1 MGTAILWLSSLALPL
16 LVVAFI
22 MALTAKIKRFHIG
35 FILTILSA
43 LVPLIAGVG
52 ATVFAYK
59 WSAPKLPWLFGY
71 TLSWTL
77 VYFFGAVVI
86 LRCGTRLREQESSAC
101 SWPKGK
107 LAVSFVAAL
116 VLCLCILLMLNNTA
130 NIKLSVIRSDA
141 VSIALTLQPSQVPDH
156 LNASLVYGKAFEAMG
171 KMKWP
176 DWMRDVGEP
185 AFDLSKN
192 EIQEFLKEEKE
203 AIALLQRA
211 ASMPGYYSEIN
222 YLKGEIPHLI
232 SFKDAANLLSLNARL
247 KAEEGEMQ
255 VAFENISAIRG
266 MADHLKTIPSIM
278 TSMMSAAIQDA
289 GTRTAENILSRGRDI
304 PSGALEQSI
313 DNAVDLRQAFNEALR
328 MEEAFMAFTSVSY
341 LSTNSLDSWCP
352 VAELLYRALL
362 LYDELVSARKIMI
375 EANAIVTR
383 PYWESVDDWEAW
395 EQSGEGFRG
404 FITAIA
410 MPSYGRGMEIK
421 ILAAEAGGKLTNLA
435 LAAYAYKADH
445 GAYPDKI
452 EALTPRYITVIPV
465 DPFSGGP
472 LKLASVQGGLMLYS
486 VGPDLKDDGG
496 INDYGINPENRGI
509 NQGDIAFVMGSAFED
524 RRLKPSKE
532 SLEKR
537 VKKDKSRP
545 KK

>member
-1 MGTAILWLSSLALPL
+1 MGTAILWLSSLAPPL
-16 LVVAFI
+16 LIVAFI
-22 MALTAKIKRFHIG
+22 MALTVKIKRFHIG
-35 FILTILSA
+35 FILTILLA

-52 ATVFAYK
+52 GTVFAYR
-59 WSAPKLPWLFGY
+59 WSGPKLPWLFGY

-77 VYFFGAVVI
+77 VYLFGVVVI
-86 LRCGTRLREQESSAC
+86 LRRGMRLREQESFAC
-101 SWPKGK
+101 SWSRGK

-116 VLCLCILLMLNNTA
+116 VLCLCVLLMLNNTT

-156 LNASLVYGKAFEAMG
+156 LNASLVYEKAFEAMD

-192 EIQEFLKEEKE
+192 EVQEFLEGEKE
-203 AIALLQRA
+203 AIASLQRA
-211 ASMPGYYSEIN
+211 ASMPVYYSEIN

-232 SFKDAANLLSLNARL
+232 SYRNAAGLLSLNARL
-247 KAEEGEMQ
+247 RAEEGEMQ
-255 VAFENISAIRG
+255 VALNNISAIRG
-266 MADHLKTIPSIM
+266 MADHLKTIPSII

-304 PSGALEQSI
+304 SAGALGTPI

-362 LYDELVSARKIMI
+362 LYDELVSARKIML
-375 EANAIVTR
+375 EANTIATK
-383 PYWESVDDWEAW
+383 PYWESVDDWKAW
-395 EQSGEGFRG
+395 EESVEGFRG
-404 FITAIA
+404 LITAIA
-410 MPSYGRGMEIK
+410 MPAYGRGMEIK
-421 ILAAEAGGKLTNLA
+421 ILAAEAGGNLTHLA
-435 LAAYAYKADH
+435 LAASAYKADH
-445 GAYPDKI
+445 GVYPDKI
-452 EALTPRYITVIPV
+452 EALTPRYMTTIPV

-472 LKLASVQGGLMLYS
+472 LKLASIQDGLMLYS

-496 INDYGINPENRGI
+496 INDYGINLGNRDM
-509 NQGDIAFVMGSAFED
+509 NQGDITFVMGSAFED